1 MSCYNYLRDKNNS
14 GQIQSIGIYDIDNIH
29 NNTEAFHFFIL
40 CIPYTPFFQSSA
52 PRGGKWR
59 S

>member
-1 MSCYNYLRDKNNS
+1 MSCYNYLCDKNNS
-14 GQIQSIGIYDIDNIH
+14 GQIQSIGIFDIDNIH
-29 NNTEAFHFFIL
+29 NNNEAFHFL
-40 CIPYTPFFQSSA
+40 NIPYTQFLQSSA